1 MSDDIDKATRAFLL
15 DIAEFD
21 GTPDEP
27 KKFDELVEMTA
38 KFVREQ
44 IRIAT
49 TPSVANVIFT
59 LLFHEDLK
67 EEDAID
73 IDVAIKTLAI
83 IAARR
88 GGGIII
94 RSNKPDGSQVAVPVL
109 IPMMTAP
116 DKGIN

>member
-21 GTPDEP
+21 GTPDEA

-44 IRIAT
+44 IKIAS
-49 TPSVANVIFT
+49 TPAVPDVVFT
-59 LLFHEDLK
+59 VLFHKDLFQ
-67 EEDAID
+67 EDAID
-73 IDVAIKTLAI
+73 IDSAIKTLAV

-94 RSNKPDGSQVAVPVL
+94 KSSKADGTQASVPVL
-109 IPMMTAP
+109 VPMLAP
-116 DKGIN
+116 DKSVN